1 MLDKNK
7 VEKFISA
14 AMYYD
19 GNRYSQR
26 WRMTEKQGKSGY
38 SDCSSLIEKA
48 LNKLGW
54 NTRKG
59 VAVTTHRMGVEG
71 DRRFREIP
79 FKSLERGDLVW
90 YRNDKNGKYFGHVG
104 IYLGNNK
111 VFEAI
116 YAGIGTYSIN
126 RIKWQRAFRVVAL
139 EKSVENIKVTP
150 YKATGT
156 VKAGILNVRASNH
169 VNSARLGQLK
179 KGTHVTITGKASNWF
194 EINYNGQKAYV
205 SGAYID
211 INNTNPVENVPILIN
226 GKEFKKGYIINGI
239 TYININGK
247 DVPVRRIFE
256 SIGADVA
263 WQDNKVKISM

>member
-14 AMYYD
+14 AMFYD

-59 VAVTTHRMGVEG
+59 VAVTTHRMGVER

-79 FKSLERGDLVW
+79 FKDLERGDLVW

-104 IYLGNNK
+104 IYLGNDK

-116 YAGIGTYSIN
+116 YAGVGTYPLS

-139 EKSVENIKVTP
+139 EVADKKVEVTSFNA
-150 YKATGT
+150 KGK
-156 VKAGILNVRASNH
+156 VKAKLLNVRESNH
-169 VNSARLGQLK
+169 TNSLRIGQLRQ
-179 KGTHVTITGKASNWF
+179 GQEINITGKADGWF
-194 EINYNGQKAYV
+194 EINYNGKKAYV
-205 SGAYID
+205 SGAYVDLIPKRA
-211 INNTNPVENVPILIN
+211 IENIPILIN
-226 GKEFKKGYIINGI
+226 GKEFKRGYIIDGI
-239 TYININGK
+239 TYTQINGK

>member
-1 MLDKNK
+1 MLDNNK
-7 VEKFISA
+7 VEQFINA
-14 AMYYD
+14 AMYYN
-19 GNRYSQR
+19 GNKYSQR
-26 WRMTEKQGKSGY
+26 YRMTDKPGSAGY

-48 LNKLGW
+48 LNKLNW
-54 NTRKG
+54 NTRPG

-79 FKSLERGDLVW
+79 FKDLERGDIVW

-104 IYLGNNK
+104 IYLGNDK

-116 YAGIGTYSIN
+116 YAGVGTYSIN

-150 YKATGT
+150 YKATGS
-156 VKAGILNVRASNH
+156 VKTEILNVRASNH

-179 KGTHVTITGKASNWF
+179 KGAEVVITGKTSNWF
-194 EINYNGQKAYV
+194 EIKFNGQKAYV

-211 INNTNPVENVPILIN
+211 IKNNKPVENVPILIN
-226 GKEFKKGYIINGI
+226 GKEFKKGYIINGV
-239 TYININGK
+239 TYMTINGK
-247 DVPVRRIFE
+247 DKPVRKLFE
-256 SIGADVA
+256 SIGADVS

>member
-14 AMYYD
+14 AMFYD

-48 LNKLGW
+48 LNKLNW

-79 FKSLERGDLVW
+79 FKSLERGDIVW

-104 IYLGNNK
+104 IYLGSNK

-116 YAGIGTYSIN
+116 YAGVGTYPLS

-139 EKSVENIKVTP
+139 EVADKKVEVTP
-150 YKATGT
+150 FNAKGK
-156 VKAGILNVRASNH
+156 VKAKLLNVRESNH
-169 VNSARLGQLK
+169 TNSLRLGQLRL
-179 KGTHVTITGKASNWF
+179 GQEISITGKADGWF
-194 EINYNGQKAYV
+194 EINYNDRKAYV
-205 SGAYID
+205 SGAYVDLIPKRA
-211 INNTNPVENVPILIN
+211 IENIPILIN
-226 GKEFKKGYIINGI
+226 GKEFKRGYIIDGI
-239 TYININGK
+239 TYTQINGK

>member
-7 VEKFISA
+7 VEQFITA
-14 AMYYD
+14 AMYYN
-19 GNRYSQR
+19 GNKYSQR
-26 WRMTEKQGKSGY
+26 YRMTDKPGSAGY

-48 LNKLGW
+48 LNKLNW
-54 NTRKG
+54 NTRPG

-79 FKSLERGDLVW
+79 FKDLERGDIVW

-104 IYLGNNK
+104 IYLGNDK

-116 YAGIGTYSIN
+116 YAGVGTYSIN

-139 EKSVENIKVTP
+139 EKSVENITVTP

-156 VKAGILNVRASNH
+156 VKTEILNVRASNH

-179 KGTHVTITGKASNWF
+179 KGAEVVITGKASNWF
-194 EINYNGQKAYV
+194 EIKFNGQKAYV

-211 INNTNPVENVPILIN
+211 IKNDKPVENVPILIN
-226 GKEFKKGYIINGI
+226 GKEFKKGYIVNGV
-239 TYININGK
+239 TYMTINGK
-247 DVPVRRIFE
+247 DKPVRKLFE
-256 SIGADVA
+256 SIGADVS

>member
-7 VEKFISA
+7 VEQFITA
-14 AMYYD
+14 AMYYN
-19 GNRYSQR
+19 GNKYSQR
-26 WRMTEKQGKSGY
+26 YRMTDKPGSAGY
-38 SDCSSLIEKA
+38 SDCSSLIEKS
-48 LNKLGW
+48 LNKLNW

-79 FKSLERGDLVW
+79 YNSLERGDIVW

-104 IYLGNNK
+104 IYLGNDK

-116 YAGIGTYSIN
+116 YAGIGTYPIS

-139 EKSVENIKVTP
+139 EKSVENITVTP
-150 YKATGT
+150 YKATGS
-156 VKAGILNVRASNH
+156 VKTEILNVRASNH
-169 VNSARLGQLK
+169 VNSAKLGQLK
-179 KGTHVTITGKASNWF
+179 KGVEVVITGKTGNWF
-194 EINYNGQKAYV
+194 EIKFNGQKAYV

-211 INNTNPVENVPILIN
+211 IKNDKPVENVPILIN
-226 GKEFKKGYIINGI
+226 GKEFKKGYIVNGV
-239 TYININGK
+239 TYMTINGK
-247 DVPVRRIFE
+247 DKPIRKLFE
-256 SIGADVA
+256 SIGADVS

>member
-1 MLDKNK
+1 MLDNNK
-7 VEKFISA
+7 VEQFINA
-14 AMYYD
+14 AMYYN
-19 GNRYSQR
+19 GNKYSQR
-26 WRMTEKQGKSGY
+26 YRMTDKPGSAGY

-48 LNKLGW
+48 LNKLNW
-54 NTRKG
+54 NTRPG

-79 FKSLERGDLVW
+79 YKSLERGDIVW

-139 EKSVENIKVTP
+139 EKSVETITVTP

-179 KGTHVTITGKASNWF
+179 KGSQVTITGKASNWF
-194 EINYNGQKAYV
+194 EIEYDGKKAYV

-211 INNTNPVENVPILIN
+211 IKNDKPVENVPILIN
-226 GKEFKKGYIINGI
+226 GKEFKKGYIINGV
-239 TYININGK
+239 TYMTINGK
-247 DVPVRRIFE
+247 DKPVRKLFE
-256 SIGADVA
+256 SIGADVS